1 MTPRVLYTPV
11 KGSSLM
17 DPTLILIAVALAVFV
32 FFQFRS
38 SRKRAKETAARQAAI
53 EPGVEIMTNYGLYG
67 TILSID
73 EDTNMALIETTPG
86 TVLKIHRQTIL
97 KAVED
102 EAPAVSET
110 EGDTDTD
117 TDTEPVAELNK
128 DSAIAV
134 GDPEFGERTEP
145 ADKKPVRKAAPKK
158 SED

>member
-1 MTPRVLYTPV
+1 M
-11 KGSSLM
+11 KF

-38 SRKRAKETAARQAAI
+38 SRKRAKETAARQASI

-67 TILSID
+67 TVLSID

-102 EAPAVSET
+102 EATAESGT
-110 EGDTDTD
+110 DGDTSTD
-117 TDTEPVAELNK
+117 DETSTESTPVAPLNE
-128 DSAIAV
+128 DSAIV
-134 GDPEFGERTEP
+134 EGEPEFGERIEP
-145 ADKKPVRKAAPKK
+145 VVKKPARKAAPKK
-158 SED
+158 SDD

>member
-1 MTPRVLYTPV
+1 
-11 KGSSLM
+11 M

-73 EDTNMALIETTPG
+73 NDTNMALIETTPG

-102 EAPAVSET
+102 ETPVVAET
-110 EGDTDTD
+110 DGDSVVA
-117 TDTEPVAELNK
+117 TESAAELNE
-128 DSAIAV
+128 DNAIVV
-134 GDPEFGERTEP
+134 GDPEFGERIEP
-145 ADKKPVRKAAPKK
+145 VAKKPVRKAAPKK
-158 SED
+158 SDD

>member
-1 MTPRVLYTPV
+1 
-11 KGSSLM
+11 M

-32 FFQFRS
+32 FFQFRT

-53 EPGVEIMTNYGLYG
+53 APGVEIMTNYGLYG

-102 EAPAVSET
+102 ETPEASES
-110 EGDTDTD
+110 DAAADS
-117 TDTEPVAELNK
+117 VQLNE
-128 DSAIAV
+128 DSAIVV
-134 GDPEFGERTEP
+134 GDPEFGERVEPEATE
-145 ADKKPVRKAAPKK
+145 PVRKAAPKK
-158 SED
+158 TDN

>member
-1 MTPRVLYTPV
+1 
-11 KGSSLM
+11 M

-32 FFQFRS
+32 FFQFRT

-53 EPGVEIMTNYGLYG
+53 APGVEIMTNYGLYG

-102 EAPAVSET
+102 ETPEASES
-110 EGDTDTD
+110 DDAAD
-117 TDTEPVAELNK
+117 SVQLNE
-128 DSAIAV
+128 DNAIVV
-134 GDPEFGERTEP
+134 GDPEFGERVEPEATE
-145 ADKKPVRKAAPKK
+145 PVRKAAPKK
-158 SED
+158 TDN

>member
-1 MTPRVLYTPV
+1 MPL
-11 KGSSLM
+11 KGSFPM
-17 DPTLILIAVALAVFV
+17 DPTLILVAVALAVFI

-97 KAVED
+97 KAVE
-102 EAPAVSET
+102 EETPAVEEIVDET
-110 EGDTDTD
+110 TPE
-117 TDTEPVAELNK
+117 AELNK
-128 DSAIAV
+128 DNAIV
-134 GDPEFGERTEP
+134 TGDPEFGERVEP
-145 ADKKPVRKAAPKK
+145 EASKKAPKAAPKK
-158 SED
+158 SDD

>member
-11 KGSSLM
+11 KGSSPM

-102 EAPAVSET
+102 ETPAVSET
-110 EGDTDTD
+110 DGDTDTV
-117 TDTEPVAELNK
+117 TEPVVEPNK

-145 ADKKPVRKAAPKK
+145 AAQKPVRKAVPKK
-158 SED
+158 SDD

>member
-1 MTPRVLYTPV
+1 
-11 KGSSLM
+11 M

-53 EPGVEIMTNYGLYG
+53 EPGIEIMTNYGLYG

-102 EAPAVSET
+102 ETPAVSDSDA
-110 EGDTDTD
+110 DTDA
-117 TDTEPVAELNK
+117 EQVAELNT
-128 DSAIAV
+128 DGAIAV

-145 ADKKPVRKAAPKK
+145 ATKKAEHEATPKK
-158 SED
+158 SDD

>member
-1 MTPRVLYTPV
+1 
-11 KGSSLM
+11 M

-32 FFQFRS
+32 FFQFRT

-53 EPGVEIMTNYGLYG
+53 APGVEIMTNYGLYG

-102 EAPAVSET
+102 ETPEASES
-110 EGDTDTD
+110 DAAADS
-117 TDTEPVAELNK
+117 VQLNE
-128 DSAIAV
+128 DSAIV
-134 GDPEFGERTEP
+134 MGDPEFGERVEPEATEP
-145 ADKKPVRKAAPKK
+145 ARKAAPKK
-158 SED
+158 SDD

>member
-1 MTPRVLYTPV
+1 M
-11 KGSSLM
+11 KF

-67 TILSID
+67 TVLSID

-102 EAPAVSET
+102 ETPVVSKT
-110 EGDTDTD
+110 DTDTD
-117 TDTEPVAELNK
+117 TDTDTVTEPVVELNK

-145 ADKKPVRKAAPKK
+145 AVQKPVRKAVPKK
-158 SED
+158 SDD

>member
-1 MTPRVLYTPV
+1 MPL
-11 KGSSLM
+11 KGFFPM

-38 SRKRAKETAARQAAI
+38 SRKRAKETAARQASI

-73 EDTNMALIETTPG
+73 DDTNMALIETTPG

-102 EAPAVSET
+102 ETPAASVTAGDAVDTSGSEPT
-110 EGDTDTD
+110 AEQSGDD
-117 TDTEPVAELNK
+117 
-128 DSAIAV
+128 AIVV
-134 GDPEFGERTEP
+134 GEPEFGERSEP
-145 ADKKPVRKAAPKK
+145 VVKKPARKATPKK
-158 SED
+158 SDD

>member
-11 KGSSLM
+11 KGSSPM

-67 TILSID
+67 TVLSID

-102 EAPAVSET
+102 ETPAVSET
-110 EGDTDTD
+110 EGDDDTV
-117 TDTEPVAELNK
+117 TEPDVELNK

-145 ADKKPVRKAAPKK
+145 ATEKPVRKAAPKK
-158 SED
+158 SDD

>member
-1 MTPRVLYTPV
+1 
-11 KGSSLM
+11 M

-67 TILSID
+67 TVLSID

-102 EAPAVSET
+102 ETPAVSET
-110 EGDTDTD
+110 EGDTDTV
-117 TDTEPVAELNK
+117 TEPVVELNK

-145 ADKKPVRKAAPKK
+145 AAQKPVRKAVPKK
-158 SED
+158 SDD

>member
-11 KGSSLM
+11 KGSSPM

-53 EPGVEIMTNYGLYG
+53 EPGVEVMTNYGLYG

-102 EAPAVSET
+102 EPTAVSET
-110 EGDTDTD
+110 EGDTG
-117 TDTEPVAELNK
+117 TEPDVELNK
-128 DSAIAV
+128 DGAIAV

-145 ADKKPVRKAAPKK
+145 AADKPVRKAAPKK
-158 SED
+158 SDD

>member
-1 MTPRVLYTPV
+1 
-11 KGSSLM
+11 M

-73 EDTNMALIETTPG
+73 NDTNMALIETTPG

-102 EAPAVSET
+102 ETPVVAETDDDSVVATDSAAELNEDNAIVVGDPAFGERI
-110 EGDTDTD
+110 
-117 TDTEPVAELNK
+117 EPVA
-128 DSAIAV
+128 
-134 GDPEFGERTEP
+134 
-145 ADKKPVRKAAPKK
+145 KKPVRKAAPKK
-158 SED
+158 SDD